1 MSGLRAFPPPAAGE
15 GGSRSESGE
24 GSDDA
29 GQGATIAPSTTVAR
43 PLSRPSLMRGPPTPA
58 EGGGTAHAPQSILLR
73 PGADL
78 AGFRDAARR
87 LVAQGVPPEAVTWSV
102 TDSPGLFGAET
113 AQGPAGPLALPKA
126 VAGLIPQVIP
136 HRDPE
141 RYGLLYA
148 LIWRVCRGERHLMEV
163 GSDPLV
169 HRLHRMAKAI
179 GRDLHKMHAFL
190 RFRRAED
197 SGGEHF
203 VAWFEPD
210 HHILEAAAPFF
221 VARFRGMR
229 WSILTPD
236 GSAHWDTET
245 LAFGPPGDR
254 AALPEGD
261 GFEAGWQTYYES
273 TFNPARTN
281 LKAMRAEMPKKY
293 WRNMPE
299 TAAIP
304 ALVRAAAGRTEAM
317 IEREPTLPTRR
328 EPARAVAAMADQDPK
343 SLDALNAIIK
353 RTEPL
358 VPGATQAV
366 LGEGP
371 VGATVAFVGE
381 QPGDQEDRQGRPF
394 VGPAGQLLSRAMAE
408 AGIDREASYL
418 TNAVKHFKFEERGKR
433 RIHQKPT
440 AGEVSHYRWW
450 LDREL
455 DFVAPKLVV
464 ALGATAVLALT
475 GKAVPITRA
484 RGPFRFDRLD
494 NRFQGFITVH
504 PSYLLRLPDEAKA
517 EAYAA
522 FVDDL
527 RRVEE
532 LGRELAA

>member
-1 MSGLRAFPPPAAGE
+1 MGAGN
-15 GGSRSESGE
+15 
-24 GSDDA
+24 
-29 GQGATIAPSTTVAR
+29 ATLPS
-43 PLSRPSLMRGPPTPA
+43 PSA
-58 EGGGTAHAPQSILLR
+58 GGGDAHRPRAITLR

-78 AGFRDAARR
+78 DGFRKAARS

-102 TDSPGLFGAET
+102 SDAPGLFGAD
-113 AQGPAGPLALPKA
+113 ADDAPAAPLALPKP
-126 VAGLIPQVIP
+126 VAALIPQVIP

-148 LIWRVCRGERHLMEV
+148 LIWRVCHGERHLMEV

-169 HRLHRMAKAI
+169 YRLHRMAKAI

-197 SGGEHF
+197 SGGEHY

-210 HHILEAAAPFF
+210 HHILGAAAPFF
-221 VARFRGMR
+221 VNRFRGMR
-229 WSILTPD
+229 WSILTPE

-245 LAFGPPGDR
+245 LTFGPPGDR
-254 AALPEGD
+254 AQLPEGD

-293 WRNMPE
+293 WHNMPE

-317 IEREPTLPTRR
+317 IEREPTMPTRR
-328 EPARAVAAMADQDPK
+328 DPVRAVAAMADQDPK
-343 SLDALNAIIK
+343 SLDELNAIIR

-366 LGEGP
+366 LGEGR

-408 AGIDREASYL
+408 AGIDRGASYL

-455 DFVAPKLVV
+455 EFVAPKLVV

-475 GKAVPITRA
+475 GKAIPITRA
-484 RGPFRFDRLD
+484 RGPFRFDRHD

-504 PSYLLRLPDEAKA
+504 PSYLLRLPDEAKE

-522 FVDDL
+522 FVADL
-527 RRVEE
+527 RRVEA

>member
-1 MSGLRAFPPPAAGE
+1 MGGADGLFASE
-15 GGSRSESGE
+15 GGPEVLPFR
-24 GSDDA
+24 
-29 GQGATIAPSTTVAR
+29 TAR
-43 PLSRPSLMRGPPTPA
+43 
-58 EGGGTAHAPQSILLR
+58 LR
-73 PGADL
+73 IGADL
-78 AGFRDAARR
+78 DGFRAAVRD
-87 LVAQGVPPEAVTWSV
+87 LVAAEVAPDRVAWTIGDA
-102 TDSPGLFGAET
+102 PGLFGDWA
-113 AQGPAGPLALPKA
+113 ADNAPAAPLRLPRA
-126 VAGLIPQVIP
+126 VAALVPMVVS

-141 RYGLLYA
+141 RYALLYG
-148 LIWRVCRGERHLMEV
+148 LIWRVLAGERHLPEV
-163 GSDPLV
+163 ASDPLV
-169 HRLHRMAKAI
+169 HRLERMRKAVA
-179 GRDLHKMHAFL
+179 RDLHKMHAFL
-190 RFRRAED
+190 RFRRV
-197 SGGEHF
+197 GERDGREAF
-203 VAWFEPD
+203 AAWFEPD

-221 VARFRGMR
+221 VARFRSLA
-229 WSILTPD
+229 WSILTPE
-236 GSAHWDTET
+236 GAAHWDGDT
-245 LAFGPPGDR
+245 LTFGPPGRR
-254 AALPEGD
+254 ADVPEGD
-261 GFEAGWQTYYES
+261 GFEAGWRDYYES

-293 WRNMPE
+293 WHNMPE

-304 ALVRAAAGRTEAM
+304 ALVRAAQTRTVEM
-317 IEREPTLPTRR
+317 IEREPTVPAKRN
-328 EPARAVAAMADQDPK
+328 PARAVAAMADQAPA
-343 SLDALNAIIK
+343 SLDALNAIIR

-371 VGATVAFVGE
+371 SGATIAFVGE

-394 VGPAGQLLSRAMAE
+394 VGPAGQLLTRALAE
-408 AGIDREASYL
+408 AGIDRAASYL

-475 GKAVPITRA
+475 GKAIPITRA
-484 RGPFRFDRLD
+484 RGPFRFDRFD
-494 NRFQGFITVH
+494 DRFQGFITVH

-527 RRVEE
+527 RRVAD
-532 LGRELAA
+532 LGRELGG

>member
-1 MSGLRAFPPPAAGE
+1 LTKLGTTPLPPPSAEEGGPRSGSGE
-15 GGSRSESGE
+15 GGDGAGYGSARPEGRTSFGSR
-24 GSDDA
+24 A
-29 GQGATIAPSTTVAR
+29 
-43 PLSRPSLMRGPPTPA
+43 PLSRPSLTRGPPSPA
-58 EGGGTAHAPQSILLR
+58 EGGGDARRLR
-73 PGADL
+73 AISLRAGADL
-78 AGFRDAARR
+78 DGFRKAARS
-87 LVAQGVPPEAVTWSV
+87 LIAQGIPPESVTWSA
-102 TDSPGLFGAET
+102 TDAPGLFGADAEQ
-113 AQGPAGPLALPKA
+113 ASAPPLALPKP
-126 VAGLIPQVIP
+126 VAALIPQVIP

-148 LIWRVCRGERHLMEV
+148 LIWRVCHGERHLMEV

-197 SGGEHF
+197 SGGEHY

-221 VARFRGMR
+221 VNRFRGMR
-229 WSILTPD
+229 WSILTPE

-245 LAFGPPGDR
+245 LTFGQPGDR
-254 AALPEGD
+254 AQLPEGD

-293 WRNMPE
+293 WHNMPE

-317 IEREPTLPTRR
+317 IERETTMPTRR
-328 EPARAVAAMADQDPK
+328 EPA
-343 SLDALNAIIK
+343 IIR

-371 VGATVAFVGE
+371 VGATIAFVGE

-408 AGIDREASYL
+408 AGIDRGASYL

-440 AGEVSHYRWW
+440 AGEV
-450 LDREL
+450 
-455 DFVAPKLVV
+455 V

-484 RGPFRFDRLD
+484 RGPFRFDRHD

-504 PSYLLRLPDEAKA
+504 PSYLLRLPDEAKE

-527 RRVEE
+527 RRVEAM
-532 LGRELAA
+532 GRELAA

>member
-1 MSGLRAFPPPAAGE
+1 MKLGTTTLPPPA
-15 GGSRSESGE
+15 
-24 GSDDA
+24 
-29 GQGATIAPSTTVAR
+29 V
-43 PLSRPSLMRGPPTPA
+43 
-58 EGGGTAHAPQSILLR
+58 GGGDAPRPRAISLR

-78 AGFRDAARR
+78 DGFRTAARS
-87 LVAQGVPPEAVTWSV
+87 LVAQDVPPEAVTWSV
-102 TDSPGLFGAET
+102 TDAPGLFGAD
-113 AQGPAGPLALPKA
+113 ADHIAAAPLALPKPV
-126 VAGLIPQVIP
+126 VALIPQVIP

-141 RYGLLYA
+141 RYGLLYG
-148 LIWRVCRGERHLMEV
+148 LIWRVCHGERHLMEV

-197 SGGEHF
+197 TDGERY

-221 VARFRGMR
+221 VRRFRGMR

-236 GSAHWDTET
+236 GSAHWDSET
-245 LAFGPPGDR
+245 LIFGPAGDR
-254 AALPEGD
+254 GQIPDGD

-281 LKAMRAEMPKKY
+281 LRAMRAEMPKKY
-293 WRNMPE
+293 WHNMPE

-317 IEREPTLPTRR
+317 IERGPSLPTRR

-343 SLDALNAIIK
+343 SLDALNAIIR

-371 VGATVAFVGE
+371 VGATLAFVGE

-408 AGIDREASYL
+408 AGIDRGASYL

-455 DFVAPKLVV
+455 EFVAPKLVV

-484 RGPFRFDRLD
+484 RGPFRFERHD

-527 RRVEE
+527 RRVEA